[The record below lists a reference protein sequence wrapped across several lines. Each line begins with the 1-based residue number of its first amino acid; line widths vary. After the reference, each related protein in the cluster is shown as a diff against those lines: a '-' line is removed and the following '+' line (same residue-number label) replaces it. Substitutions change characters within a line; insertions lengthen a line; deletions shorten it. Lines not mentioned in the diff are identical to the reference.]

1 MDGIDHEFQSV
12 ENVLEDV
19 TDIVL
24 NLKKVL
30 LNCHKREPVTLT
42 LNVEKGGEITAG
54 DIDGNVDVEVINP
67 DQVILTLDKKMRVF
81 AEFEVTVGRGFGF

>member
-54 DIDGNVDVEVINP
+54 DIDGNADVEVST
-67 DQVILTLDKKMRVF
+67 LTKLFSRLTRNAGFCRV
-81 AEFEVTVGRGFGF
+81 